1 MAGRARRESARRV
14 SDCVTALLRD
24 QPFFG
29 SLALRLP
36 IRADAARETL
46 ASDGREI
53 RYAPDWVANTDAGL
67 IKTAIGRV
75 VLACALKHHT
85 RRGMRDPERWQQAS
99 QLVTHGLLRD
109 AGFKLPPDAEAWDG
123 ISVEQAYDRLP
134 ESQEGEGDGSDGSS
148 SAGGGGDAGD
158 PQPGTGDDNDPGD
171 GDDANSTDHA
181 SGDGDPQA
189 QDGPGGNGDS
199 DTPTSCDPS
208 GTGEVILRCPP
219 RGLRPVRR
227 IRRDRGRGPRCRAG
241 ADPWAG
247 RRGWT
252 GADLGPRA
260 AGPGSGAPRWGGP
273 AASRIVWSIGDS
285 VDRDG
290 WTSERVET
298 IGRLLPHL
306 RQFVRVRHALLR
318 TGSLGASLAE
328 LLDSVR
334 AGVIQLDRR
343 ARPVAANDRA
353 RALLRRGD
361 GLRDEDGLLRAV
373 LPGEDAALQGLIA
386 RALPFAG
393 GPGEGG
399 SMLLSRPQTRS
410 RLVVHVSP
418 VHDAGIESGRGGV
431 GALVL
436 AVDPADRAGIDPAR
450 VGKALGLTPAES
462 RVAVSLAEGR
472 TIDDIATGTGRSRTT
487 VKWHIRHIYAELGV
501 SRPIELAQLIASL
514 SDVPGARG

>member
-1 MAGRARRESARRV
+1 MSRRDSFDRIVQSLHAAAFADARWPAASGLIDEAIGARGSFLMYADGATEDHIFFAQLCLRGERHREMERRYYRV
-14 SDCVTALLRD
+14 YYPIDE
-24 QPFFG
+24 
-29 SLALRLP
+29 RLP
-36 IRADAARETL
+36 RIRNL
-46 ASDGREI
+46 PDGRLTPVPSLSTE
-53 RYAPDWVANTDAGL
+53 AEK
-67 IKTAIGRV
+67 KTSAVYNELLPRMHGQ
-75 VLACALKHHT
+75 
-85 RRGMRDPERWQQAS
+85 D
-99 QLVTHGLLRD
+99 GLL
-109 AGFKLPPDAEAWDG
+109 
-123 ISVEQAYDRLP
+123 VRL
-134 ESQEGEGDGSDGSS
+134 D
-148 SAGGGGDAGD
+148 
-158 PQPGTGDDNDPGD
+158 
-171 GDDANSTDHA
+171 
-181 SGDGDPQA
+181 
-189 QDGPGGNGDS
+189 
-199 DTPTSCDPS
+199 
-208 GTGEVILRCPP
+208 
-219 RGLRPVRR
+219 
-227 IRRDRGRGPRCRAG
+227 
-241 ADPWAG
+241 
-247 RRGWT
+247 
-252 GADLGPRA
+252 
-260 AGPGSGAPRWGGP
+260 GP
-273 AASRIVWSIGDS
+273 AASRIVWSIGDP

-290 WTSERVET
+290 WTPERVET

-361 GLRDEDGLLRAV
+361 GLRYEDGLLRAS

-399 SMLLSRPQTRS
+399 SMLLTRPQTRS

-472 TIDDIATGTGRSRTT
+472 TIDDIAAGTGRSRTT